1 MIIISRNNP
10 SLSSDPVMICNLQ
23 LKCGEV
29 LEDTLAKKPKFGF
42 GVLKSSIKKRITW

>member
-1 MIIISRNNP
+1 
-10 SLSSDPVMICNLQ
+10 
-23 LKCGEV
+23 